1 MLCDSPGT
9 LTALQLHRAGLDVHG
24 EVLEVHRAGQN
35 QGQPG
40 RDRKKEV
47 TSAYWGSTQ
56 HRGPSSY
63 PSAFIWLHP
72 LDPTLRAAPQVHL
85 MLYSTFP
92 FLKMRSNLLS
102 VVTSWKLAPFSLAK
116 NRSGFQIE
124 SSMEGSRSNESSGYS
139 R

>member
-72 LDPTLRAAPQVHL
+72 LDPNSTGCPPGAPDAVQHIPIL
-85 MLYSTFP
+85 ED
-92 FLKMRSNLLS
+92 
-102 VVTSWKLAPFSLAK
+102 A
-116 NRSGFQIE
+116 Q
-124 SSMEGSRSNESSGYS
+124 
-139 R
+139 